1 MYRIAICDDVAAELD
16 KTEQLLKEYEREH
29 PRTAFSI
36 ECFDH
41 AEKLIDMVREKD
53 YKPDLML
60 LDIYMPGKMGI
71 DAARELRETGNQSRI
86 IFLTTSREHA
96 LEAFGVGA
104 VQYLVK
110 PVEKEALFPVLDRV
124 LGEIARMQ
132 SKYLLLRIEGRI
144 RRVAV
149 DDIVYCEAQGKT
161 QHLYL
166 KDGTQRLLR
175 ITIAEICGML
185 SCYQKFVRIGVAY
198 LVNLEHIDSLNAQE
212 LHLDSG
218 KKIYLPRGSY
228 QMLKERYFD
237 YYCGE
242 GAVVK

>member
-1 MYRIAICDDVAAELD
+1 MYQIAICDDVAEELD
-16 KTEQLLKEYEREH
+16 KTEKMLKEYEQTHSGTE
-29 PRTAFSI
+29 FSV

-41 AEKLIDMVREKD
+41 ADKLLEMVREKD

-71 DAARELRETGNQSRI
+71 EAARELREMGNQDRI

-110 PVEKEALFPVLDRV
+110 PVEREVLYPVLDKVLEEIERV
-124 LGEIARMQ
+124 R
-132 SKYLLLRIEGRI
+132 SRYLLLRIEGKI

-149 DDIVYCEAQGKT
+149 NDIVYCEAQGKI
-161 QHLYL
+161 QNLYL
-166 KDGTQRLLR
+166 KDGTQCLLR
-175 ITIAEICGML
+175 ITIAEICRML
-185 SCYQKFVRIGVAY
+185 SGYREFVRIGVAY

-228 QMLKERYFD
+228 QTLKERYFD

-242 GAVVK
+242 EGG